1 MARNEAVTLPVQCI
15 NTHRTFY
22 ARYDFAYDGVW
33 VLSYGLKEVPSDAG
47 SSGISGT
54 AKVDISNSRTGP
66 QYKCPYCGNRDF
78 VRCGKCR
85 ALTCWNG
92 KGNFTCDACGNHGS
106 VSGTIDS
113 LEGSRKHSQ

>member
-1 MARNEAVTLPVQCI
+1 MARNEAVTFPVKCV

-33 VLSYGLKEVPSDAG
+33 VLSYGLKEMPVDTTSAG
-47 SSGISGT
+47 EGGT
-54 AKVDISNSRTGP
+54 AKVDISKSRTGP
-66 QYKCPYCGNRDF
+66 QYKCPHCGNKDF

-85 ALTCWNG
+85 SLTCWNG
-92 KGNFTCDACGNHGS
+92 RGNFTCDHCGNHGT

-113 LEGSRKHSQ
+113 MEGSRKHSQ